1 MTLKISRSQVYTQP
15 NPTQPNPWM
24 DPTHDQLCS
33 TFIKWTGWTLAM
45 ALPWWQHHKHCR
57 AYYYYYYFFANMGLD
72 VVSCQ
77 KIKKWFVLASSD
89 GFVYDGCT
97 SLSLSLSLSQTAASH
112 VDQCLLQ
119 PTCAVIYWFTSQQVT
134 WGRRVYPYL
143 RVYPYPTR
151 ECKYQS
157 I

>member
-1 MTLKISRSQVYTQP
+1 MTLKISRSQVSTQP

-24 DPTHDQLCS
+24 DQTHDQLCS

-45 ALPWWQHHKHCR
+45 ALPWWQHDKHCR
-57 AYYYYYYFFANMGLD
+57 AYYYYYYYFFANMGLD

-97 SLSLSLSLSQTAASH
+97 SLSLSLSLANSSLPRRSVLVTTHLCSYLLVYFAASNLGSAGLP
-112 VDQCLLQ
+112 VPAGIPVPD
-119 PTCAVIYWFTSQQVT
+119 PWM
-134 WGRRVYPYL
+134 
-143 RVYPYPTR
+143 
-151 ECKYQS
+151 
-157 I
+157 